1 MIVII
6 EIKSILFAVTDYPH
20 NQENKI
26 SEENADKD
34 FENLL
39 HDKQPGFMREFWH
52 FFFNNKKWWLWPI
65 LISLLL
71 VLVLALIGN
80 SPLAPFFY
88 PFL

>member
-52 FFFNNKKWWLWPI
+52 FFFQ
-65 LISLLL
+65 
-71 VLVLALIGN
+71 
-80 SPLAPFFY
+80 
-88 PFL
+88 